1 MLAFSSAAPLHPGPQ
16 VPGAGGVQLPSDECT
31 RIASLVQLLRAQG
44 DEESDKRY
52 QLKLDEM
59 AASKKVEPPLQQKVN
74 QAYHSMRSL
83 EARLSKAV
91 EAFERISNEL
101 VQA

>member
-1 MLAFSSAAPLHPGPQ
+1 
-16 VPGAGGVQLPSDECT
+16 
-31 RIASLVQLLRAQG
+31 
-44 DEESDKRY
+44 
-52 QLKLDEM
+52 M

-74 QAYHSMRSL
+74 QAFHSMRSL

-101 VQA
+101 VQARSNVEAVTSQLEAAEKLHRELVEQLHQSVDDRPRNPEGAAKQE